1 MNIFFAAILC
11 INLFSPYI
19 SSWMVGILPFPLG
32 AILRDVLNALFVL
45 SVLLRFVIDRK
56 KSPVSLIFTIF
67 VWIALISWVAALIIF
82 SSDKVQAIM
91 GARSY
96 ILFPAVFISLAIL
109 NVSYPE
115 SLNVKKIVVY
125 IILLMSAVAVISI
138 IDVLMKGEFV
148 KLLGY
153 DEHYAGDQ
161 LNLINSYDGMI
172 RATGGF
178 SDALNFGYM
187 LALGIL
193 LCMECFSQGYKRTW
207 MLIVSLVIFTAIC
220 MTLTRGAI
228 LVAVIIYAFYIISNR
243 KMLLSGITLFV
254 IFIPILVVSTNIFD
268 NYIDTL
274 VGRFTDSSQS
284 SRGSTQGRIDMAIN
298 SLSYLSEHP
307 SGIGLGTQGSGNMLS
322 EKDNRL
328 NTDNYFFWMA
338 LETGIVGLFINMFYM
353 ASQFYS
359 SVFLDKK
366 YGSHRNYTHLRI
378 YFLLGVAFFISAA
391 LSSAPS
397 SSTFSI
403 FYWSVLALIPFLNL
417 TNNRFNTNE

>member
-1 MNIFFAAILC
+1 MNILYAAILSV
-11 INLFSPYI
+11 NLFSPYI
-19 SSWMVGILPFPLG
+19 SSWMVSVLPFPPG
-32 AILRDVLNALFVL
+32 AILRDVLNALFV
-45 SVLLRFVIDRK
+45 VLVLIRFLVDRK
-56 KSPVSLIFTIF
+56 KIHFFLVFTIF
-67 VWIALISWVAALIIF
+67 AWGSLVLWVIALTIF

-91 GARSY
+91 GGRSY
-96 ILFPAVFISLAIL
+96 ILFPAVFIALAIL
-109 NVSYPE
+109 KVCYSE
-115 SLNVKKIVVY
+115 SLNVEKVVRY
-125 IILLMSAVAVISI
+125 IIFLMLTVAVIAI
-138 IDVLMKGEFV
+138 IDVLMKGELI

-187 LALGIL
+187 LTLGVL
-193 LCMECFSQGYKRTW
+193 LCMECFSQGYKRAW
-207 MLIVSLVIFTAIC
+207 MLIASLVIFTAIC

-243 KMLLSGITLFV
+243 KMLLSGITLFLIV
-254 IFIPILVVSTNIFD
+254 IPILMVSTNIFD
-268 NYIDTL
+268 KYIDTL
-274 VGRFTDSSQS
+274 VGRFTDSSQT
-284 SRGSTQGRIDMAIN
+284 SRGSTQGRIDMAMN

-322 EKDNRL
+322 VKDNRL

-338 LETGIVGLFINMFYM
+338 LETGIVGLIINIFYM
-353 ASQFYS
+353 ASQFYAS
-359 SVFLDKK
+359 FSLDRR
-366 YGSHRNYTHLRI
+366 YNTHPSYACFRI
-378 YFLLGVAFFISAA
+378 YFLLGITFFISAA

-403 FYWSVLALIPFLNL
+403 YYWTVLALMPFWNL
-417 TNNRFNTNE
+417 SNRRCTI

>member
-1 MNIFFAAILC
+1 AILSV
-11 INLFSPYI
+11 NLFSPYI
-19 SSWMVGILPFPLG
+19 SSWMVSVLPFPPG
-32 AILRDVLNALFVL
+32 AILRDVLNALFV
-45 SVLLRFVIDRK
+45 VLVLIRFLVDRK
-56 KSPVSLIFTIF
+56 KIHFFLVFTIF
-67 VWIALISWVAALIIF
+67 AWGSLVLWVIALTIF

-91 GARSY
+91 GGRSY
-96 ILFPAVFISLAIL
+96 ILFPAVFIALAIL
-109 NVSYPE
+109 KVCYSE
-115 SLNVKKIVVY
+115 SLNVEKVVRY
-125 IILLMSAVAVISI
+125 IIFLMLTVAVIAI
-138 IDVLMKGEFV
+138 IDVLMKGELI

-187 LALGIL
+187 LTLGVL
-193 LCMECFSQGYKRTW
+193 LCMECFSQGYKRAW
-207 MLIVSLVIFTAIC
+207 MLIASLVIFTAIC

-243 KMLLSGITLFV
+243 KMLLSGITLFLIV
-254 IFIPILVVSTNIFD
+254 IPILMVSTNIFD
-268 NYIDTL
+268 KYIDTL
-274 VGRFTDSSQS
+274 VGRFTDSSQT
-284 SRGSTQGRIDMAIN
+284 SRGSTQGRIDMAMN

-322 EKDNRL
+322 VKDNRL

-338 LETGIVGLFINMFYM
+338 LETGIVGLIINIFYM
-353 ASQFYS
+353 ASQFYAS
-359 SVFLDKK
+359 FSLDRR
-366 YGSHRNYTHLRI
+366 YNTHPSYACFRI
-378 YFLLGVAFFISAA
+378 YFLLGITFFISAA

-403 FYWSVLALIPFLNL
+403 YYWTVLALMPFWNL
-417 TNNRFNTNE
+417 SNRRCTI

>member
-1 MNIFFAAILC
+1 MNILYAAILSV
-11 INLFSPYI
+11 NLFSPYI
-19 SSWMVGILPFPLG
+19 SSWMVSVLPFPPG
-32 AILRDVLNALFVL
+32 AILRDVLNALFV
-45 SVLLRFVIDRK
+45 VLMLIRFLVDRK
-56 KSPVSLIFTIF
+56 KIHFFLVFTIF
-67 VWIALISWVAALIIF
+67 AWGSLVLWVIALTIF

-91 GARSY
+91 GGRSY
-96 ILFPAVFISLAIL
+96 ILFPAVFIALAIL
-109 NVSYPE
+109 KVCYSE
-115 SLNVKKIVVY
+115 SLNVEKVVRY
-125 IILLMSAVAVISI
+125 IIFLMLTVAVIAI
-138 IDVLMKGEFV
+138 IDVLMKGELI

-187 LALGIL
+187 LTLGVL
-193 LCMECFSQGYKRTW
+193 LCMECFSQGYKRAW
-207 MLIVSLVIFTAIC
+207 MLIASLVIFTAIC

-243 KMLLSGITLFV
+243 KMLLSGITLFLIV
-254 IFIPILVVSTNIFD
+254 IPILMVSTNIFD
-268 NYIDTL
+268 KYIDTL
-274 VGRFTDSSQS
+274 VGRFTDSSQT
-284 SRGSTQGRIDMAIN
+284 SRGSTQGRIDMAMN

-322 EKDNRL
+322 VKDNRL

-338 LETGIVGLFINMFYM
+338 LETGIVGLIINIFYM
-353 ASQFYS
+353 ASQFYAS
-359 SVFLDKK
+359 FSLDRR
-366 YGSHRNYTHLRI
+366 YNTHPSYACFRI
-378 YFLLGVAFFISAA
+378 YFLLGITFFISAA

-403 FYWSVLALIPFLNL
+403 YYWTVLALMPFWNL
-417 TNNRFNTNE
+417 SNRRCTI

>member
-1 MNIFFAAILC
+1 MNILYAAILSV
-11 INLFSPYI
+11 NLFSPYI
-19 SSWMVGILPFPLG
+19 SSWMVSVLPFPPG
-32 AILRDVLNALFVL
+32 AILRDVLNALFV
-45 SVLLRFVIDRK
+45 VLVLIRFLVDRK
-56 KSPVSLIFTIF
+56 KIHFFLVFTIF
-67 VWIALISWVAALIIF
+67 AWGSLVLWVIALTIF

-91 GARSY
+91 GGRSY
-96 ILFPAVFISLAIL
+96 ILFPAVFIALAIL
-109 NVSYPE
+109 KVCYSE
-115 SLNVKKIVVY
+115 SLNVEKVVRY
-125 IILLMSAVAVISI
+125 IIFLMLTVAVIAI
-138 IDVLMKGEFV
+138 IDVLMKGELI

-187 LALGIL
+187 LTLGVL
-193 LCMECFSQGYKRTW
+193 LCMECFSQGYKRAW
-207 MLIVSLVIFTAIC
+207 MLIASLVIFTAIC

-243 KMLLSGITLFV
+243 KMLLSGITLFLIV
-254 IFIPILVVSTNIFD
+254 IPILMVSTNIFD
-268 NYIDTL
+268 KYIDTL
-274 VGRFTDSSQS
+274 VGRFTDSSQT
-284 SRGSTQGRIDMAIN
+284 SRGSTQGRIDMAMN

-322 EKDNRL
+322 VKDNRL

-338 LETGIVGLFINMFYM
+338 LETGIVGLIINIFYM
-353 ASQFYS
+353 ASQFYAS
-359 SVFLDKK
+359 FSLDRR
-366 YGSHRNYTHLRI
+366 YNTHPSYAFFRI
-378 YFLLGVAFFISAA
+378 YFLLGITFFMSAA

-403 FYWSVLALIPFLNL
+403 YYWTVLALMPFWNL
-417 TNNRFNTNE
+417 SNRRCTI

>member
-1 MNIFFAAILC
+1 
-11 INLFSPYI
+11 
-19 SSWMVGILPFPLG
+19 MVSVLPFPPG
-32 AILRDVLNALFVL
+32 AILRDVLNALFV
-45 SVLLRFVIDRK
+45 VLMLIRFLVDRK
-56 KSPVSLIFTIF
+56 KIHFFLVFTIF
-67 VWIALISWVAALIIF
+67 AWGSLVLWVIALTIF

-91 GARSY
+91 GGRSY
-96 ILFPAVFISLAIL
+96 ILFPAVFIALAIL
-109 NVSYPE
+109 KVCYSE
-115 SLNVKKIVVY
+115 SLNVEKVVRY
-125 IILLMSAVAVISI
+125 IIFLMLTVAVIAI
-138 IDVLMKGEFV
+138 IDVLMKGELI

-187 LALGIL
+187 LTLGVL
-193 LCMECFSQGYKRTW
+193 LCMECFSQGYKRAW
-207 MLIVSLVIFTAIC
+207 MLIASLVIFTAIC

-243 KMLLSGITLFV
+243 KMLLSGITLFLIV
-254 IFIPILVVSTNIFD
+254 IPILMVSTNIFD
-268 NYIDTL
+268 KYIDTL
-274 VGRFTDSSQS
+274 VGRFTDSSQT
-284 SRGSTQGRIDMAIN
+284 SRGSTQGRIDMAMN

-322 EKDNRL
+322 VKDNRL

-338 LETGIVGLFINMFYM
+338 LETGIVGLIINIFYM
-353 ASQFYS
+353 ASQFYAS
-359 SVFLDKK
+359 FSLDRR
-366 YGSHRNYTHLRI
+366 YNTHPSYACFRI
-378 YFLLGVAFFISAA
+378 YFLLGITFFISAA

-403 FYWSVLALIPFLNL
+403 YYWTVLALMPFWNL
-417 TNNRFNTNE
+417 SNRRCTI

>member
-1 MNIFFAAILC
+1 MNIFYAAILSV
-11 INLFSPYI
+11 NLFSPYI
-19 SSWMVGILPFPLG
+19 SSWMVSVLPFPPG
-32 AILRDVLNALFVL
+32 AILRDVLNALFV
-45 SVLLRFVIDRK
+45 VLVLIRFLVDRK
-56 KSPVSLIFTIF
+56 KIHFFLVFTIF
-67 VWIALISWVAALIIF
+67 AWGSLVLWVIALTIF

-91 GARSY
+91 GGRSY
-96 ILFPAVFISLAIL
+96 ILFPAVFIALAIL
-109 NVSYPE
+109 KVCYSE
-115 SLNVKKIVVY
+115 SLNVEKVVRY
-125 IILLMSAVAVISI
+125 IIFLMLTVAVIAI
-138 IDVLMKGEFV
+138 IDVLMKGELI

-187 LALGIL
+187 LTLGVL
-193 LCMECFSQGYKRTW
+193 LCMECFSQGYKRAW
-207 MLIVSLVIFTAIC
+207 MLIASLVIFTAIC

-243 KMLLSGITLFV
+243 KMLLSGITLFLIV
-254 IFIPILVVSTNIFD
+254 IPILMVSTNIFD
-268 NYIDTL
+268 KYIDTL
-274 VGRFTDSSQS
+274 VGRFTDSSQT
-284 SRGSTQGRIDMAIN
+284 SRGSTQGRIDMAMN

-322 EKDNRL
+322 VKDNRL

-338 LETGIVGLFINMFYM
+338 LETGIVGLIINIFYM
-353 ASQFYS
+353 ASQFYAS
-359 SVFLDKK
+359 FSLDRR
-366 YGSHRNYTHLRI
+366 YNTHPSYACFRI
-378 YFLLGVAFFISAA
+378 YFLLGITFFISAA

-403 FYWSVLALIPFLNL
+403 YYWTVLALMPFWNL
-417 TNNRFNTNE
+417 SNRRCTI